1 VQFSLPHHLETRPNP
16 SSPCLHPVG
25 VVQTAASPLSRSLSL
40 CREHP
45 QRRNKKRISTVLKNE
60 EENLERMK
68 LKKNTKEVVL
78 KSQKGL
84 K

>member
-1 VQFSLPHHLETRPNP
+1 MNERDGNERP
-16 SSPCLHPVG
+16 
-25 VVQTAASPLSRSLSL
+25 
-40 CREHP
+40 
-45 QRRNKKRISTVLKNE
+45 STGLKNE

-68 LKKNTKEVVL
+68 LKKFTKDIVL